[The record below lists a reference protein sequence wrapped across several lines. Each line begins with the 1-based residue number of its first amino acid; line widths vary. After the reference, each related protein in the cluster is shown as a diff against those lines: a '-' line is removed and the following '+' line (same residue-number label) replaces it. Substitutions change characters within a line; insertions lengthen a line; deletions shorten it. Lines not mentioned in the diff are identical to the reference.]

1 MILGPTLWTCCRLLV
16 ALLGFTSSCGAS
28 KVITAPLNS
37 TSSFRLASKVL
48 HLDQQTAGLQS
59 RCACT
64 KRTELASA
72 HVPGQAT
79 MVAGKPFCVQ
89 KPGEIEADA
98 MFYRQT
104 PECFGV
110 RNKVSDC
117 LPYNNART
125 LYLIGDCHAF
135 INTQPGLRSAVSLP
149 FYFYGSN
156 LPMIEETDVFQATI
170 DRLRVVLKPNDL
182 VIFSEILTSDDSK
195 SQSTEKQL
203 DSFKSRLTMTVAL
216 CAEKHAQMVIMG
228 DTPAL
233 HTPAPLCRLPGKNC
247 SSTEASVLSKQKAKR
262 DILASVQQSSPS
274 IKWFDYLPFLCSNG
288 VCDQFIPGTNIE
300 AFHDDDHL
308 NKKGAQYLWPFMC
321 EWLDSQKLL

>member
-16 ALLGFTSSCGAS
+16 ALLGLALSCGAS
-28 KVITAPLNS
+28 KIVTPQINS
-37 TSSFRLASKVL
+37 TSSFSLASKVL
-48 HLDQQTAGLQS
+48 HLDQRTAGLQN

-72 HVPGQAT
+72 HVPAQAT
-79 MVAGKPFCVQ
+79 LVAGKPFCVQ
-89 KPGEIEADA
+89 KPGEVENDAD
-98 MFYRQT
+98 FYRMT
-104 PECFGV
+104 SECFGG
-110 RNKVSDC
+110 NKVSDC
-117 LPYNNART
+117 LPHNSART

-149 FYFYGSN
+149 FYFYGNN
-156 LPMIEETDVFQATI
+156 LPLNEDTNVFQAVI

-182 VIFSEILTSDDSK
+182 VIFSEILTSDDS
-195 SQSTEKQL
+195 QSPSTQKQL
-203 DSFKSRLTMTVAL
+203 NSFKSRLTRTVAL
-216 CAEKHAQMVIMG
+216 CDEKHAHMVIMG
-228 DTPAL
+228 DSPAL
-233 HTPAPLCRLPGKNC
+233 HTPAVLCRLAGKNC
-247 SSTEASVLSKQKAKR
+247 SSTEANVLSKQKAKR
-262 DILASVQQSSPS
+262 DILASVLQSSPS
-274 IKWFDYLPFLCSNG
+274 IKWFDYLPFFCSNG